1 SLLAGEIQMAVANG
15 TIAVTAA
22 ARGAPIVII
31 ATIGPTKY
39 SLVSVPGISSVQ
51 ELRGKTIGI
60 GGYGVGDYFVLRRL
74 LQKLGL
80 DVQKDVTLFPIGT
93 TSSTERI
100 KVMLTGKVDATMATS
115 NNIAS
120 IEARGE
126 KLNILAA
133 VDEQGVDVSGGSF
146 YTTRDNLSTR
156 REQIK
161 GILKAVSDAIS
172 MGRQNKELFFAAMRK
187 YLREDDPKLLQ
198 KYYEGHYFLG
208 TKPHG
213 ATPLEKGLDL
223 DIKDLSVNVP
233 ELKGR
238 KAEEFIDTT
247 LLKEVEAEGYFSWV
261 KQ

>member
-1 SLLAGEIQMAVANG
+1 
-15 TIAVTAA
+15 
-22 ARGAPIVII
+22 
-31 ATIGPTKY
+31 
-39 SLVSVPGISSVQ
+39 
-51 ELRGKTIGI
+51 
-60 GGYGVGDYFVLRRL
+60 
-74 LQKLGL
+74 
-80 DVQKDVTLFPIGT
+80 
-93 TSSTERI
+93 
-100 KVMLTGKVDATMATS
+100 
-115 NNIAS
+115 
-120 IEARGE
+120 
-126 KLNILAA
+126 
-133 VDEQGVDVSGGSF
+133 
-146 YTTRDNLSTR
+146 
-156 REQIK
+156 
-161 GILKAVSDAIS
+161 
-172 MGRQNKELFFAAMRK
+172 MRK